1 MTEQG
6 MSSVPAAA
14 GGQGTPD
21 TVHST
26 AQGTVR
32 GTALGV
38 VVENYAD
45 PRAFPALTG
54 AAEQMRALCT
64 LLEGYGY
71 TPTVLADPG
80 RDTLKARVRDWRTHW
95 AAEGGNGPAVVLW
108 SGHGLL
114 GADAE
119 LRLIVGDTRDPEDEE
134 ETYAARLLT
143 AAALAGRADQV
154 LMLIDTCYAGAG
166 VMEALNKALGSLSGG
181 SLPPDRAAWLG
192 VIASCRPREQAEGR
206 GVLLDT
212 VAEVLR
218 EGPRAT
224 EYRHQWSRRNAR
236 VSGAAVIQAVGA
248 QWPGE
253 TGQRP
258 VIATLG
264 EERAMFANPRWQ
276 GARAGREPE
285 LVEHLVRAARGA
297 DRVDEGWFF
306 SGRRRVLGEIVGWLQ
321 AGEPGLFLVTGSA
334 GCGKSAVLGRISTL
348 SSAPHRA
355 DIRAHDALA
364 PEDPDPGEGSV
375 DVSLHLRGSTVQQLA
390 EALAEALRLPVP
402 ATPAALI
409 AEVEQEWPESA
420 GRRPVLVLDGL
431 DEAAPDQAGRIVEQ
445 LLAPLSRLTCVLL
458 GSRDRP
464 FNPGSAP
471 GEPLDR
477 AVSRLLDTRARAAS
491 LDEETDTAADIEE
504 YGRRRLTGSGGL
516 PAEGAAAAARLIAGR
531 ASVGHG
537 GFLFARMATD
547 SVIRRFR
554 SADAEDGGATNWE
567 RFLPASIS
575 AAFTEDLAEGPQRY
589 RNGELLP
596 GAAGDLLT
604 ALAWSAGGG
613 MPASGVWE
621 AAASALGPEGTE
633 YTAADVDWLLNT
645 YGRYVVEDDDGT
657 QAVYR
662 LYHREF
668 AEHLLADG
676 SPEAAYRIMRAM
688 VGLLG
693 PLAEA
698 EESAALALTNPYV
711 PRSLAHHAVMAE
723 AEGIALIRELAD
735 LRPGLFLPHLAL
747 ALDDL
752 AYARNQRGKRA
763 EVVPLALE
771 AAAIHRSLAEAD
783 PVGRTP
789 LLASSLNNLAVFQS
803 AIGDRPSA
811 VTTSAEAARI
821 HWKLAEA
828 DPAAYLPQLASS
840 LNNLGK
846 FRNESGDRHG
856 ALVTL
861 TEATRIDRSLAEVNP
876 AAYLR
881 SLAGSLHNLATAQ
894 RENGDREGGL
904 ATALEATDLY
914 RTLAE
919 ADPAAHL
926 PNLALVLNTLATLQ
940 GENGDRARALATGI
954 EATRLHQALAQVN
967 PSLYLSDF
975 AMALNNLA
983 MVQGDN
989 GDRQEALVTI
999 TKATRLHRTL
1009 AGDDPA
1015 VHIPSLAASL
1025 NNLATIQ
1032 GDNGDWQGALV
1043 TIAEAT
1049 RINRSLAE
1057 VNPAAYLRSL
1067 AGSLHNLATA
1077 RHENGDREGGLAAAI
1092 EVTGLYRTLA
1102 EADPAA
1108 HLPDL
1113 ARALNNLSSHQPL
1126 TGDTENDLAAI
1137 TEAVAIRRTLALAN
1151 PAAHTPDLAASLINL
1166 ATRQRESEDWPGSL
1180 VTSTEATGIYR
1191 VLVRANPAAHT
1202 AQLASSLGTLAC
1214 AQLETGDRPGA
1225 LATGTEAVA
1234 LYRALVE
1241 DNPAAHLPGLAALLN
1256 NFSSVFRKTGDRPGA
1271 LALITEATG
1280 LYRTL
1285 AEDNPAAH
1293 LPDLALALGNLAA
1306 IRHDSGDGP
1315 EACAAATESVALYR
1329 ALAQAAPVRYSSGLL
1344 TALNTLALLAP
1355 AEQALAAFEEA
1366 ERSLA
1371 AHPEAARELAVG
1383 RAVHQLTL
1391 PDAGP
1396 GVRTL
1401 IELATSPP
1409 AGTAAVLARIRLRAY
1424 SQSDSTCT
1432 DRVTA
1437 MWREQTGSEP
1447 PAWLAVPE
1455 AMIHLSLEWIRC
1467 PGWAAARTFW
1477 EEHQE
1482 ELSSAD
1488 AMTALEEIALTSRLG
1503 RQLLAI
1509 ARAASTVGPEAAFR
1523 PYITADLLHAWMAT
1537 LDWEESQHHLAEHA
1551 EVLLSDLALQ
1561 LLASGSHTPVRAVHV
1576 ALVSLAHTDGIP
1588 AAYAYIGDRAALQD
1602 RLRELFA
1609 APQPPSAAIAAAV
1622 TLELIVHKEE
1632 FTARIHSALAS
1643 ALDVTHSLD
1652 GLAAED
1658 WPPATPAERD
1668 RALDEIAGLIGR
1680 HPQHAAALG
1689 ALMQRVLA
1697 AAVL

>member
-1 MTEQG
+1 MSEQV
-6 MSSVPAAA
+6 MPSVPAAA
-14 GGQGTPD
+14 GGQEPGAGTEN
-21 TVHST
+21 
-26 AQGTVR
+26 TVR
-32 GTALGV
+32 GTALGI

-54 AAEQMRALCT
+54 AVEQMHGLCT

-80 RDTLKARVRDWRTHW
+80 RDALKAQVRDWRTHW

-108 SGHGLL
+108 SGHGVLA
-114 GADAE
+114 ADAE
-119 LRLIVGDTRDPEDEE
+119 LRLIVADTQDPEDEE

-154 LMLIDTCYAGAG
+154 LLLIDTCYAGAG
-166 VMEALNKALGSLSGG
+166 VVESLSKALGSLSAR

-192 VIASCRPREQAEGR
+192 VIASCRPRERAEGR

-212 VAEVLR
+212 VARVLR
-218 EGPRAT
+218 EGPRSA
-224 EYRHQWSRRNAR
+224 EYRHQWSRRNAQ
-236 VSGAAVIQAVGA
+236 VSGAAVIQAARA

-306 SGRRRVLGEIVGWLQ
+306 SGRRRVLGEIVGWLR
-321 AGEPGLFLVTGSA
+321 AGEPGLFLVTGGA

-348 SSAPHRA
+348 SSPSHRA
-355 DIRAHDALA
+355 DIRAHDALG

-390 EALAEALRLPVP
+390 EALAEALRLPAP

-409 AEVEQEWPESA
+409 AEVEQEWPEPA

-464 FNPGSAP
+464 FTPRSAP

-477 AVSRLLDTRARAAS
+477 AVSRLLDTRARVAS
-491 LDEETDTAADIEE
+491 LDEERDTAADIEE
-504 YGRRRLTGSGGL
+504 YGRRRLTRSGGL
-516 PAEGAAAAARLIAGR
+516 PAEGAAKAARLIAGR
-531 ASVGHG
+531 AAVGHG

-554 SADAEDGGATNWE
+554 ADRPGDAGATDWE
-567 RFLPASIS
+567 QFLPASIS

-589 RNGELLP
+589 RDGELLP
-596 GAAGDLLT
+596 GATGDLLS
-604 ALAWSAGGG
+604 ALAWSAGSG

-621 AAASALGPEGTE
+621 AAASALAPEGTE

-668 AEHLLADG
+668 AEHLLAG
-676 SPEAAYRIMRAM
+676 APPEAAYRVARAM

-693 PLAEA
+693 PVAEAGADLAEP
-698 EESAALALTNPYV
+698 EETAALALTNAYV
-711 PRSLAHHAVMAE
+711 PRSLSYHAVVAG
-723 AEGIALIRELAD
+723 AEGIALIRELAGR
-735 LRPGLFLPHLAL
+735 RPGLFLPYLAL
-747 ALDDL
+747 ALDEL
-752 AYARNQRGKRA
+752 AYSRSQRGHRA
-763 EVVPLALE
+763 EAVPLALE

-789 LLASSLNNLAVFQS
+789 LLAASLNDLAAFQS
-803 AIGDRPSA
+803 AIGDRPNA

-821 HWKLAEA
+821 YRELAEA
-828 DPAAYLPQLASS
+828 DPAAYLPRLAGS
-840 LNNLGK
+840 LNNLGT
-846 FRNESGDRHG
+846 FRNENGDRHG

-861 TEATRIDRSLAEVNP
+861 SEATRIDRSLAEINP

-894 RENGDREGGL
+894 RDNGDREGCL
-904 ATALEATDLY
+904 ATAIEATDLY

-919 ADPAAHL
+919 TDPAAHL
-926 PNLALVLNTLATLQ
+926 PSFARALNALATSQ
-940 GENGDRARALATGI
+940 VENGDRGRALATGI
-954 EATRLHQALAQVN
+954 EATRIHQALAQVN
-967 PSLYLSDF
+967 PSLYLPEY
-975 AMALNNLA
+975 AMALSNLA
-983 MVQGDN
+983 TIQGDN
-989 GDRQEALVTI
+989 GDRQGALATI
-999 TKATRLHRTL
+999 TEATRIYRTL
-1009 AGDDPA
+1009 TGDDPA
-1015 VHIPSLAASL
+1015 VHIPSFAASL

-1043 TIAEAT
+1043 TITEAT
-1049 RINRSLAE
+1049 RIHRSLAE
-1057 VNPAAYLRSL
+1057 INPAAYLRSL

-1077 RHENGDREGGLAAAI
+1077 QHENGDQEGGLATAI

-1113 ARALNNLSSHQPL
+1113 ARALNNLSSHVPSI
-1126 TGDTENDLAAI
+1126 GDTEIDLAAI
-1137 TEAVAIRRTLALAN
+1137 REAVAIRRTLALAN
-1151 PAAHTPDLAASLINL
+1151 PAAHNPDLAASLINL
-1166 ATRQRESEDWPGSL
+1166 AIRQGESEDWPGSL
-1180 VTSTEATGIYR
+1180 VTSTEATDIYR
-1191 VLVRANPAAHT
+1191 ALVRANPAAHT
-1202 AQLASSLGTLAC
+1202 AQLAHSLGTLTC
-1214 AQLETGDRPGA
+1214 AQLETGDGSGA

-1234 LYRALVE
+1234 LYRALAE
-1241 DNPAAHLPGLAALLN
+1241 DNPAAHLPNLAALLN
-1256 NFSSVFRKTGDRPGA
+1256 NFAAVLRKTGDRPGA
-1271 LALITEATG
+1271 LAVITEATG

-1285 AEDNPAAH
+1285 AKDNPASR
-1293 LPDLALALGNLAA
+1293 LPDLALTLDNLAA
-1306 IRHDSGDGP
+1306 TRHENGDGP

-1329 ALAQAAPVRYSSGLL
+1329 ALAQADPVAYTPGLC
-1344 TALNTLALLAP
+1344 TALGTLALLAP

-1366 ERSLA
+1366 ERALA

-1383 RAVHQLTL
+1383 RAAHQLTL

-1396 GVRTL
+1396 GVHTL
-1401 IELATSPP
+1401 IELATSAP
-1409 AGTAAVLARIRLRAY
+1409 AGTAVQARIRLRAY
-1424 SQSDSTCT
+1424 SQSDGTRT
-1432 DRVTA
+1432 ERVAT
-1437 MWREQTGSEP
+1437 MWREQAGSEP
-1447 PAWLAVPE
+1447 PAWLAVPD
-1455 AMIHLSLEWIRC
+1455 AVIRLTLDWARC
-1467 PGWAAARTFW
+1467 PSWAASRAFW
-1477 EEHQE
+1477 EEHRE
-1482 ELSSAD
+1482 ELGSAD
-1488 AMTALEEIALTSRLG
+1488 AMTALEEFALTDSRG

-1509 ARAASTVGPEAAFR
+1509 ARAASTDGPEAAFR
-1523 PYITADLLHAWMAT
+1523 PYITADLLHAWLAT
-1537 LDWEESQHHLAEHA
+1537 PDWEESRRHLAEHA
-1551 EVLLSDLALQ
+1551 ENLLSDLALR
-1561 LLASGSHTPVRAVHV
+1561 LLASGSRTPVRAVHS
-1576 ALVSLAHTDGIP
+1576 ALLTLARADGIP
-1588 AAYAYIGDRAALQD
+1588 AAYAYIGDHAALHD
-1602 RLRELFA
+1602 RLRELLA
-1609 APQPPSAAIAAAV
+1609 QIQPPSAVIAAGA
-1622 TLELIVHKEE
+1622 TLELLVHKEQ
-1632 FTARIHSALAS
+1632 FAARVHSALAS
-1643 ALDVTHSLD
+1643 ALNSDDPAT
-1652 GLAAED
+1652 ED

-1668 RALDEIAGLIGR
+1668 RALAEIAGLIGL
-1680 HPQHAAALG
+1680 HPQHAAALS
-1689 ALMQRVLA
+1689 ALMQRILATEVL
-1697 AAVL
+1697 